1 MGLRRDSDKSK
12 DQPAKKS
19 GSGVKRKVG
28 AAGKQDTAT
37 QPIQQD
43 ENEQVGEPARS
54 TSVMSLTDNEAGS
67 SDVDTQA
74 IPATA
79 IAGSSDVDTQAIPAT
94 AIAENADERHQKIS
108 ASAYARA
115 ERRGFEPGKE
125 EDDWLLAEAELYGG
139 ATREG
144 EGAEQKWKQQRI
156 SKDSQ

>member
-94 AIAENADERHQKIS
+94 AIAENADERHQNGGS
-108 ASAYARA
+108 RTVRRRNAGRR
-115 ERRGFEPGKE
+115 RRGTTVKTATDFEG
-125 EDDWLLAEAELYGG
+125 
-139 ATREG
+139 
-144 EGAEQKWKQQRI
+144 
-156 SKDSQ
+156 